1 MINIILICI
10 LSLLIIIYI
19 CRVCHIHI
27 HRNRNINYNNQNV
40 NQNVNE
46 NVNENVNQNYN
57 KNSNQHSNQHSNQS
71 NITKQMKVFL
81 VSLEKDKERRDNL
94 GIIPDYIYAVDGSKL
109 DIDKLKADNILSKT
123 NTLRKGEI
131 GCYMSHVELLKKA
144 IQQEDK
150 YVLILEDDAKI
161 EPDTFGK
168 INELLKDVPDDAELI
183 FIGYNYYETYKY
195 QKSIYLHG
203 TQSYIVNVRNLNLD
217 KINKLYP
224 IEKPIDTIIPKHF
237 VTYIILPKIVELSKY
252 ASYSN
257 TQNIN

>member
-19 CRVCHIHI
+19 CRVCHIH
-27 HRNRNINYNNQNV
+27 RNRHRNYNNQNS
-40 NQNVNE
+40 NQTS
-46 NVNENVNQNYN
+46 NQTSNQ
-57 KNSNQHSNQHSNQS
+57 NSNQIS
-71 NITKQMKVFL
+71 NIISKKMKVFL
-81 VSLEKDKERRDNL
+81 VSLEKDKERRDDL
-94 GIIPDYIYAVDGSKL
+94 GIVPDYTYAVDGTKL

-123 NTLRKGEI
+123 STLKKGEI
-131 GCYMSHVELLKKA
+131 GCYMSHIELLKKS

-150 YVLILEDDAKI
+150 YVLILEDDAKL
-161 EPDTFGK
+161 EPDTFDK
-168 INELLKDVPDDAELI
+168 INDILKDVPDDAELI

-237 VTYIILPKIVELSKY
+237 ITYIILPKIVELSKH
-252 ASYSN
+252 ARFSN
-257 TQNIN
+257 TQNIK